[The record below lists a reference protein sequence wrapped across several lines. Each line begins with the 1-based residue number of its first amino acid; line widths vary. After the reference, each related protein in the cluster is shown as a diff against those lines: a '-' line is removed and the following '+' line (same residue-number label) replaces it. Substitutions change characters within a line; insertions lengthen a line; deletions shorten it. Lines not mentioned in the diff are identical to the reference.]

1 LAAIVGQ
8 EALGKDDRLYLE
20 FANKFEEMFVSQGY
34 DEDRSIER
42 TLEIGWELLSMFPER
57 ELKRVKKEYIEK
69 YGKPVK

>member
-1 LAAIVGQ
+1 MMKI
-8 EALGKDDRLYLE
+8 EKR
-20 FANKFEEMFVSQGY
+20 Y